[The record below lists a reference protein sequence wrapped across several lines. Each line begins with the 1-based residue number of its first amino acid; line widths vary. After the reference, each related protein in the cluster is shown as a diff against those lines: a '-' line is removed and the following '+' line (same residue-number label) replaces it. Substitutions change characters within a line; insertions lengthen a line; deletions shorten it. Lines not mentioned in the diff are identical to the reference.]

1 MSTTMHLLDEA
12 LPSFLEAQ
20 ENPDLDREIL
30 QAHDDLANQMD
41 AMTASGLL
49 LDVAE
54 LRRLRAC
61 TARALRVAIAYRRRV
76 GPCGY
81 GCRFPGLHCP
91 SEDQI
96 EVLAADLMA
105 DGWRADDDA
114 DTEAAAAAVTC
125 VCGEQM
131 QARALRRG
139 RQSRAWAECGS
150 CGHWVAL

>member
-1 MSTTMHLLDEA
+1 MSTTMHLLDEGQ
-12 LPSFLEAQ
+12 PSFLEAQ
-20 ENPDLDREIL
+20 ENPDLNREIL
-30 QAHDDLANQMD
+30 QAHDHLANQMD

-54 LRRLRAC
+54 LRRLRTC
-61 TARALRVAIAYRRRV
+61 TARALSVAIAYRRRV

-81 GCRFPGLHCP
+81 RCRLPGLHCP
-91 SEDQI
+91 DDDELA
-96 EVLAADLMA
+96 VLVASLEAG
-105 DGWRADDDA
+105 GWRVHDDPNIR
-114 DTEAAAAAVTC
+114 AAAAVTC

-139 RQSRAWAECGS
+139 RQSKAWGACSS